1 MKEEKM
7 TGRRGDG
14 ETGRR
19 REQARS
25 RNASLHVSP
34 SLSLSVCFHPSSFIL
49 SLHPSIGEP
58 LARLRGLGAPRV
70 AAQQLAPRRAVVV
83 KLSLRGV
90 EDELHAA
97 AVVAV
102 EGAEVEEVACDGSA
116 AGLHLARVEAA
127 AGLARELRGG
137 LFRRVAKD
145 EQHRGSQRR
154 ARERVEEDSR

>member
-34 SLSLSVCFHPSSFIL
+34 SLSLPVCFHPSSFIL

-90 EDELHAA
+90 EDKFRAA
-97 AVVAV
+97 ADLGVESAEVGEVAV
-102 EGAEVEEVACDGSA
+102 GGSL
-116 AGLHLARVEAA
+116 AGPSAQRVEAG

-137 LFRRVAKD
+137 LFRR
-145 EQHRGSQRR
+145 
-154 ARERVEEDSR
+154 